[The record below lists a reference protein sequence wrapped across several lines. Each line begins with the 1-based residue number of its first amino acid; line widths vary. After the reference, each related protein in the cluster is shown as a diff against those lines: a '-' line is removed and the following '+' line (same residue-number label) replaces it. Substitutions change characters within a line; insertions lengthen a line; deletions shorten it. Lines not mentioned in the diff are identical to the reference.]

1 MKYLTFSKL
10 INHYNKSS
18 IGYGKFFRVL
28 LIAQLIINPHSLESF
43 LVLSWVFSAL
53 NSFLGLLKVGI
64 CVFFFLKFVKKKVSW
79 YPQLLYYWVFHVN
92 VNRSFNYFNCSLLCI
107 HFWKHSFTEILQN
120 SCSYRFCKIHL
131 RTLVPESSFLIKLRA
146 LTLGLYLKSDSSTV
160 IFWWILQN
168 F

>member
-18 IGYGKFFRVL
+18 IGVWKIFPCF
-28 LIAQLIINPHSLESF
+28 INCSVNYKSSLPESF

-64 CVFFFLKFVKKKVSW
+64 CVFFFLKFLKKKVSW